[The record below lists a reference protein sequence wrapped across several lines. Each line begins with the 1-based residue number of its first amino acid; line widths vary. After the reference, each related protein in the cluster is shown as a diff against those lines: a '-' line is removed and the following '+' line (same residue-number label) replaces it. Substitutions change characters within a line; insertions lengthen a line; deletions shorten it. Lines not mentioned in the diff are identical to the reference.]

1 MNRKSICLT
10 TIVIVF
16 ISSVIAQ
23 ENAKDVLKK
32 IQDKFNSI
40 DDLSAEI
47 TQSVNNKVS
56 LKGRVYFKKENSL
69 RFEFKSSIIISD
81 GTTTWNYNEKENK
94 VVIADYDDEG
104 NKIFS
109 IHQILFEYPPK
120 CELSTTESD
129 GKKVLQLIPKADSF
143 NFNSVKLYLN
153 DDYLITKVLVDDP
166 ASGNIQIDFSNYK
179 LNVNLTDNFFSF
191 SPPEGC
197 QVIDLR

>member
-23 ENAKDVLKK
+23 ENANDVLKK

-47 TQSVNNKVS
+47 TQLVNNKVS
-56 LKGRVYFKKENSL
+56 LKGKVYFKKENSL

-81 GTTTWNYNEKENK
+81 GKSSWNYNEKENK
-94 VVIADYDDEG
+94 VVVTDYDNEG

-109 IHQILFEYPPK
+109 INQLLFEYPK
-120 CELSTTESD
+120 ECELSSFESE
-129 GKKVLQLIPKADSF
+129 GKKVLQLIPKTDSF
-143 NFNSVKLYLN
+143 SFNSIKLYLN
-153 DDYLITKVLVDDP
+153 DDNLITKVLVDDP
-166 ASGNIQIDFSNYK
+166 ASGNFQLDLSNYK
-179 LNVNLTDNFFSF
+179 LNTKLPDSYFSF